1 MSLVHSDDY
10 RPRKD
15 TAPRKT
21 QEEYESSALLQEQ
34 FLEENIQRIAAQAI
48 TTNPASGTYNT
59 TVSADFTATLLILK
73 GTITTAGVIHFDL
86 SINGIAL
93 GRFSMNSVTTGNNEC
108 HHFFVPLPNIKLKT
122 GDNIKVVTS
131 AIAATGDLSFRV
143 IGFS

>member
-21 QEEYESSALLQEQ
+21 QEEYESSQLLQES
-34 FLEENIQRIAAQAI
+34 FLEETVIRLAAQAI

-59 TVSADFTATLLILK
+59 TVTEEITATLLILK
-73 GTITTAGVIHFDL
+73 ATVTTAGVLHFDI
-86 SINGIAL
+86 SINGVAL
-93 GRFSMNSVTTGNNEC
+93 GRFSMSSVTTGNNEC
-108 HHFFVPLPNIKLKT
+108 YHVLVPLPNIKLKV

-131 AIAATGDLSFRV
+131 AIAATGDLSFR
-143 IGFS
+143 ILGFV